1 MESTPLGCYRRG
13 NVAGVHRKNKWGF
26 VRKIHQETQVIRNT
40 GSFLKITERHIFAD
54 TKNQSIFY
62 IQYITLMTILS
73 FRVHPLPRQEKKL

>member
-1 MESTPLGCYRRG
+1 MENTPLGCYRRG

-54 TKNQSIFY
+54 TKNQKH
-62 IQYITLMTILS
+62 ILHTAHHIDDDS
-73 FRVHPLPRQEKKL
+73 FF